1 MKLKLCI
8 MTPED
13 IIWNQEVEEVI
24 LPTTTGQIGIL
35 PNHSPIITG
44 LDIGVLKLR
53 SGSIEKRLVIDG
65 GFALVKNDNTL
76 LVLLKQAKMYDSSNP
91 DFNSNVLQK
100 TLLENQKTYQT
111 ALTSKEKNEALI
123 VIKYIM
129 FKVAFS
135 NSSDTLTLGPRS
147 WSEVSRLQSL
157 PRYGPVRVR
166 R

>member
-1 MKLKLCI
+1 

-35 PNHSPIITG
+35 PNHSSIITG

-100 TLLENQKTYQT
+100 TL
-111 ALTSKEKNEALI
+111 
-123 VIKYIM
+123 
-129 FKVAFS
+129 FFS
-135 NSSDTLTLGPRS
+135 RIYL
-147 WSEVSRLQSL
+147 
-157 PRYGPVRVR
+157 
-166 R
+166 